1 MKLSYLAAFCGIV
14 LATTAWAQTTLK
26 EAFQNDFLIGVAL
39 NPEQFC
45 QANSAEA
52 TIVKRQFNSISPENV
67 LKWEVI
73 HPLPGKYDF
82 TLADRYV
89 DFGVTNKMFVV
100 GHTLVWH
107 SQTPDW
113 VFRDD
118 KGNFVD
124 RETLLA
130 RMREHIFA
138 VAGRYRGKIAGW
150 DVVNEALDGQGA
162 LRDSPWRKIIGDDY
176 VAKAF
181 EFAHEADPQAELYYN
196 DYALENESKRGGAV
210 ALVKKLQAQGVKIAG
225 IGLQGHYDLN
235 WPTSGQL
242 DEAISAFEKLGL
254 KVTITEL
261 DVNILPTPGQAL
273 SADVSERYRMSA
285 GLNPYTNGLPDA
297 VQQQLAQRYADL
309 FAVFLK
315 HRASVSRVTIWG
327 VTDGNSWLNDWPVQG
342 RTSYPLLFDRA
353 GKPKPAFD
361 AVLKTA
367 REKPA
372 IKLPPGEPASAR

>member
-225 IGLQGHYDLN
+225 IGLQGHYDLD

-242 DEAISAFEKLGL
+242 DETISAFEKLGL

-285 GLNPYTNGLPDA
+285 GLSPYTNGLPDA

-353 GKPKPAFD
+353 GKTKPAFD